1 MKLYH
6 ATTQKKVK
14 QYHQTGY
21 IVAPVRGFTTPM
33 SAMAWAMKVNR
44 NVILE
49 IEASNPHKLPDHHN
63 CFGQAWWNDGH
74 IKEWKC
80 FFSANGDA

>member
-1 MKLYH
+1 
-6 ATTQKKVK
+6 
-14 QYHQTGY
+14 
-21 IVAPVRGFTTPM
+21 M